1 MVRASTEIGDRLG
14 PFTLEAVLGEGGMG
28 TVYRATREH
37 SAEVV
42 AVKVLKQA
50 LSRDEVY
57 RRRFDREAHVARE
70 VRHRHLVPVLESG
83 DDRGVRYMAMAYV
96 DGRSLEERI
105 APHPLPIGDAIRI
118 VNEVAAGLDALH
130 AHELVHRDVK
140 PSNIMLARDGTALLT
155 DFGLARGRALTVLTP
170 PGQVMGTLDY
180 MAPELICGQTAGPA
194 SDIYALACV
203 AYACFVG
210 RPPFD
215 GHGMLEK
222 AVAHLDE
229 DPPDPAASRP
239 DLPMPLTWGLSQGL
253 AKDPARRPTTARA
266 FARMLTLGADS

>member
-1 MVRASTEIGDRLG
+1 MTNAPLEAGDRLG

-28 TVYRATREH
+28 TVYRATRE
-37 SAEVV
+37 SAAEIV
-42 AVKVLKQA
+42 AIKVLKQA
-50 LSRDEVY
+50 LSSDEVY
-57 RRRFDREAHVARE
+57 RRRFEREARVARE

-83 DDRGVRYMAMAYV
+83 DDRGVHYLVMAYV
-96 DGRSLEERI
+96 DGRSLAERI
-105 APHPLPIGDAIRI
+105 ADGPLPIGEAVRI

-140 PSNIMLARDGTALLT
+140 PSNIMLAQDGTALLT

-180 MAPELICGQTAGPA
+180 IAPELIRGQTAEPV

-203 AYACFVG
+203 AYACLVG
-210 RPPFD
+210 RPPF
-215 GHGMLEK
+215 GGQSMFEK
-222 AVAHLDE
+222 AAAHLDQ

-239 DLPMPLTWGLSQGL
+239 DLPEPLVWGLSQGL
-253 AKDPARRPTTARA
+253 AKDPAQRPTTARA
-266 FARMLTLGADS
+266 YARMLALGADT